1 MEIFRTPEERFANL
15 EGYPFAPQ
23 YHEYE
28 GVRMHYLDEGPRD
41 GPVMLLV
48 HGMPTWSYLYRSMI
62 PALVDAGYRCIAPDF
77 IGFGKSDKVVDDAWY
92 SIERTCLSLRS
103 LVEALDLQRVTVLV
117 QDWGGPTGLYQ
128 PANMPERFDRLC
140 IMNTWLENPEFE
152 FHWMARVWN
161 AVWHPLD
168 TTGGPRVKDPN
179 LLRRAFV
186 KVARRAMIRFGL
198 KGDTQPCGAV
208 ASMVMMGDYPG
219 ARPELRQE
227 LYDAYE
233 APFPNV
239 ESKAGARRFPLSLP
253 FWNPVSGDAEGQL
266 RTWKTLLGWK
276 KPVHFIWAHNDSN
289 FSEKWL
295 KTWAAHYP
303 QATIDRV
310 ADAGHFLQET
320 HGPQVAKLLLERI
333 AAEAE

>member
-1 MEIFRTPEERFANL
+1 METLRTPEERFANL
-15 EGYPFAPQ
+15 EGYAFAPH

-48 HGMPTWSYLYRSMI
+48 HGMPTWSYLYRRMI
-62 PALVDAGYRCIAPDF
+62 PILVDAGYRCIAADF

-92 SIERTCLSLRS
+92 SIERHCLSLRS

-140 IMNTWLENPEFE
+140 IMNTWVENE
-152 FHWMARVWN
+152 
-161 AVWHPLD
+161 
-168 TTGGPRVKDPN
+168 
-179 LLRRAFV
+179 
-186 KVARRAMIRFGL
+186 
-198 KGDTQPCGAV
+198 
-208 ASMVMMGDYPG
+208 
-219 ARPELRQE
+219 
-227 LYDAYE
+227 AYE
-233 APFPNV
+233 APFPSV

-253 FWNPVSGDAEGQL
+253 FWNPVAGDAEGQG

-276 KPVHFIWAHNDSN
+276 KPVHFIWAHKDPN

-295 KTWAAHYP
+295 ETWAAHYP
-303 QATIDRV
+303 QATLDRI

-320 HGPQVAKLLLERI
+320 HGPQVAELLLKRI
-333 AAEAE
+333 AQEPG